1 MRGRWGWGLIAM
13 AVVSVATM
21 RAQEPQ
27 EPLATLKLGTRVVAV
42 AAVVLDSSGV
52 PVRGLPK
59 EDFVLKQD
67 GKEQPIRYFSED
79 MDLPLTLAL
88 MVDTSGSQQAFIED
102 ETRASEVFFK
112 AMLRRLEDRAVLI
125 QFDAGL
131 QQPVP
136 MTSSVQTLENALSY
150 LSLPHGGSI
159 GAGRGGT
166 LLYDAIVAASHAA
179 LGKERG
185 RRALVILTDG
195 VDNGSRATLEQAIA
209 AAQRA
214 DVVVYSVLY
223 SMEEG
228 SQYPRMS
235 GPRRPGVGSGVGQ
248 VSGSM
253 VLKQISSAT
262 GGRVFDVSRT
272 TPLASIYESI
282 EEDLRLQY
290 QIGYTPPESAPGA
303 YHKIE
308 LKVQGPKKMTV
319 EARKGFYSPQ

>member
-1 MRGRWGWGLIAM
+1 MRRLGVWGV
-13 AVVSVATM
+13 AVLAVSAAGWAQE
-21 RAQEPQ
+21 AQEPM
-27 EPLATLKLGTRVVAV
+27 ATLKIGTRVVAV
-42 AAVVLDSSGV
+42 AAVVLDGSGA
-52 PVRGLPK
+52 PVRGLGK
-59 EDFVLKQD
+59 EEFVLKQD

-88 MVDTSGSQQAFIED
+88 LVDTSGSQQAFIED
-102 ETRASEVFFK
+102 ETRASEVFFR
-112 AMLRRLEDRAVLI
+112 AMLRRPEDRAVLI

-136 MTSSVQTLENALSY
+136 LTSSVQTLENALSY
-150 LSLPHGGSI
+150 LSLPHGASMA
-159 GAGRGGT
+159 AGRGGT
-166 LLYDAIVAASHAA
+166 LLYDAVVAASHAV

-195 VDNGSRATLEQAIA
+195 VDNGSRSTLESAIA

-228 SQYPRMS
+228 SQYPRMG
-235 GPRRPGVGSGVGQ
+235 GPRRPQVGQ
-248 VSGSM
+248 VSGSS

-262 GGRVFDVSRT
+262 GGRVFDVSRA

-303 YHKIE
+303 YHKVE
-308 LKVQGPKKMTV
+308 LKVQGAKKMTV